1 MVVFDFYSRP
11 CGRGDATGAPSGTT
25 VGEKFLLT
33 PLREGRQFGASNLT
47 QGYLF
52 LLTPL
57 REGRPDVLTLAQQI
71 KQISTHA
78 PAGGATLRTEL
89 DMRLEAFLLTP
100 LREGRRPPAQAP
112 SRDSHFYSRPC
123 GRGDNLHP
131 RPIAHQRQ
139 FLLTPLREGRLT
151 RNRDHAR
158 LDHDFYSRPCGRG
171 DGGRYLDQGKVG

>member
-123 GRGDNLHP
+123 GRGDSP
-131 RPIAHQRQ
+131 ETAI
-139 FLLTPLREGRLT
+139 T
-151 RNRDHAR
+151 RGWIMISTHA
-158 LDHDFYSRPCGRG
+158 PA
-171 DGGRYLDQGKVG
+171 GGATEALSLIHI